1 MDGEKRIHHDF
12 DFSIADEARYT
23 QIRDVGA
30 ALASEDRLRIL
41 RLISQRPRTLSELS
55 AELGLAVSSVSYHID
70 ALVRA
75 QLVYVQ
81 YRPGPKGHTKLCS
94 IRAPAVSLD
103 LNDSG
108 RDARERAVS
117 VEMPIGNYVECDV
130 TVPCGIAGDTGV
142 IGRVD
147 DAGVLFTPERTQA
160 QLLWFHSGKV
170 SYNFPNPA
178 REKGRFRSISFSME
192 ICSEAMYHRNEWPS
206 DVTVWINGKETATCT
221 LPGDFGGRR
230 GKYTPAYW
238 SLTSTQYGLLKHFS
252 VTEEGAFADGAPVRG
267 GIRFADLKIEER
279 PYIRFTIGVKEDA
292 PHAGGLNLFGAR
304 FGDFPQAIVMTL
316 SE

>member
-1 MDGEKRIHHDF
+1 MDGEKRIHHNF
-12 DFSIADEARYT
+12 DFSIADETRYT

-108 RDARERAVS
+108 RDARERAVR
-117 VEMPIGNYVECDV
+117 VE
-130 TVPCGIAGDTGV
+130 
-142 IGRVD
+142 
-147 DAGVLFTPERTQA
+147 
-160 QLLWFHSGKV
+160 K
-170 SYNFPNPA
+170 PN
-178 REKGRFRSISFSME
+178 
-192 ICSEAMYHRNEWPS
+192 CN
-206 DVTVWINGKETATCT
+206 
-221 LPGDFGGRR
+221 
-230 GKYTPAYW
+230 
-238 SLTSTQYGLLKHFS
+238 
-252 VTEEGAFADGAPVRG
+252 
-267 GIRFADLKIEER
+267 
-279 PYIRFTIGVKEDA
+279 
-292 PHAGGLNLFGAR
+292 
-304 FGDFPQAIVMTL
+304 
-316 SE
+316 